1 MIATQVGKV
10 YEVQL
15 PAQVTTILSRF
26 AVTVSFG
33 FNGLNSILECLD
45 LRGYV
50 ASLAVYSAMPLLLA
64 GLILLVTLCRMTWTT
79 TCTMAK
85 LVELAAPPML
95 KLAFLAYPLV
105 TQHAFEAFSCFEFTN
120 GAWLKADVLIECYT
134 PDHDEAKALAWA
146 AIIVYP
152 IGLLMLNGGLL
163 FAARRAIRCNDP
175 TTLSCATAFLHRDY
189 DKDFFWWELV
199 EMLRRFVLVG
209 LLVLAQ
215 GSIMQIIMGTLLA
228 AAFLLFQVQ
237 ASPYVVLADD
247 FLASACSFALVAVF
261 VLSYAFKSYELV
273 GLPEIESKMSIEQ
286 SDYYIINQSR
296 LAFVMV
302 ACILGTL
309 LLSLAL
315 FAVQVVA
322 EGRRLRREVRAR
334 MARRLRYLA
343 DDREV
348 MVRRLPADYE
358 FHLFLSHV
366 WGTGEDSEIAHFH
379 LHMPFL
385 SVSLSLSKEQG
396 WLE

>member
-1 MIATQVGKV
+1 MAKDCHD
-10 YEVQL
+10 
-15 PAQVTTILSRF
+15 S
-26 AVTVSFG
+26 
-33 FNGLNSILECLD
+33 
-45 LRGYV
+45 
-50 ASLAVYSAMPLLLA
+50 MPLL
-64 GLILLVTLCRMTWTT
+64 C
-79 TCTMAK
+79 
-85 LVELAAPPML
+85 
-95 KLAFLAYPLV
+95 
-105 TQHAFEAFSCFEFTN
+105 
-120 GAWLKADVLIECYT
+120 
-134 PDHDEAKALAWA
+134 
-146 AIIVYP
+146 
-152 IGLLMLNGGLL
+152 
-163 FAARRAIRCNDP
+163 
-175 TTLSCATAFLHRDY
+175 LS
-189 DKDFFWWELV
+189 
-199 EMLRRFVLVG
+199 
-209 LLVLAQ
+209 
-215 GSIMQIIMGTLLA
+215 I
-228 AAFLLFQVQ
+228 LFQVQ

>member
-175 TTLSCATAFLHRDY
+175 TTLSCATAFLHRDC
-189 DKDFFWWELV
+189 EL
-199 EMLRRFVLVG
+199 
-209 LLVLAQ
+209 
-215 GSIMQIIMGTLLA
+215 
-228 AAFLLFQVQ
+228 Q
-237 ASPYVVLADD
+237 AL
-247 FLASACSFALVAVF
+247 
-261 VLSYAFKSYELV
+261 
-273 GLPEIESKMSIEQ
+273 
-286 SDYYIINQSR
+286 
-296 LAFVMV
+296 
-302 ACILGTL
+302 
-309 LLSLAL
+309 
-315 FAVQVVA
+315 
-322 EGRRLRREVRAR
+322 
-334 MARRLRYLA
+334 
-343 DDREV
+343 
-348 MVRRLPADYE
+348 
-358 FHLFLSHV
+358 
-366 WGTGEDSEIAHFH
+366 
-379 LHMPFL
+379 
-385 SVSLSLSKEQG
+385 
-396 WLE
+396 